1 MRTNWM
7 CDFLENSQAAGL
19 KGPVCR
25 LRPGPV
31 LGPPCSRPSRLL
43 VARGSEMVQYPDS
56 LSLYFDNP
64 SLPQVTYPINRLFS
78 MKAAALWFLQNHDKS
93 SRNCSGGR
101 HI

>member
-1 MRTNWM
+1 
-7 CDFLENSQAAGL
+7 
-19 KGPVCR
+19 
-25 LRPGPV
+25 
-31 LGPPCSRPSRLL
+31 
-43 VARGSEMVQYPDS
+43 MVQYPDS

-93 SRNCSGGR
+93 SRNSSGGR